1 MEVKNM
7 LSRELIKAIRFSN
20 KKQYE
25 IAHEAGL
32 HYSTL
37 SRMIHGIEQI
47 RDGDPRVLRLGAIL
61 GVSRDKLFE
70 PKVDER
76 KEQIADLSLKGK
88 IIDFFSRREKFRNA
102 LT

>member
-1 MEVKNM
+1 M

-37 SRMIHGIEQI
+37 SRMIHGIEEI
-47 RDGDPRVLRLGAIL
+47 RDGDPRALRLGAVL
-61 GVSRDKLFE
+61 GIPREKLFE
-70 PKVDER
+70 SKADEK
-76 KEQIADLSLKGK
+76 KEQIADSSWKNK
-88 IIDFFSRREKFRNA
+88 VIDLFSRRGKIERKFA
-102 LT
+102 